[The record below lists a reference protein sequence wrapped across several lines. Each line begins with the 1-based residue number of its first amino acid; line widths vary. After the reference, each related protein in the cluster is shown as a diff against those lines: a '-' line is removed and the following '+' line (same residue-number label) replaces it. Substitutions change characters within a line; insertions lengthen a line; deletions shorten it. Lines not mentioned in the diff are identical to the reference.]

1 MTTPVSLPAI
11 DYTSRDY
18 AGASASMYAR
28 ASQIVPDWTSREAG
42 DFGVLLVDLLAY
54 LCDTLSYQVDQAA
67 SETFLTTARR
77 RESVVNIAA
86 LMGYRP
92 TGRLAATLTLQF
104 TATDTSTA
112 TVPAGTQVTTTP
124 QLDTVPIY
132 FETLS
137 AITFPSGG
145 ITGAP
150 QNITVQAQE
159 GRTVAAEP
167 VAISTGLA
175 GQYYSLYQQPVID
188 GSVFIM
194 VQDDPTL
201 PQRTWVY
208 VDNLVEA
215 GPTDEVFS
223 TDVTDAGVTL
233 VLFGNGVTGKIP
245 ARGAQITATYRIG
258 GGAIGNVAAQTVT
271 EFVHTISTV
280 TSVTNITAGVGG
292 QDEEDIE
299 SVRAKAPYVF
309 AANNRAI
316 NDSDWTGLALR
327 VPKVA
332 KALSVSHVYNQP
344 VVYVAPSDGSVAS
357 VDLLASVVTFL
368 QPRSFPG
375 AIVRAAA
382 ATYFY
387 VDVVVTVDVAPQYSR
402 ESVRQVAAQAITNL
416 FAFNNP
422 AGVADFGKTVQQAA
436 IYAALIAIPGVDAVT
451 LTVLAP
457 RGGGGAADL
466 VVPPEQIPQL
476 GTPTVAATGGITP
489 FSPSVEVVGSNPVAP
504 TPTGAPTVSLTR
516 CDVSSTHLE
525 LAWSPGA
532 NNTLWYLEVTWVD
545 GSGNPLLGPQTF
557 GSFGTASAIV
567 DIPKNT
573 TALSLRL
580 RILAYN
586 GTTGPAYSPT
596 TSVTNPCH

>member
-11 DYTSRDY
+11 DYTSRDF

-28 ASQIVPDWTSREAG
+28 ATQIVPDWTSREAG
-42 DFGVLLVDLLAY
+42 DFGVLFVDLLAY
-54 LCDTLSYQVDQAA
+54 ACDILSYQVDEAA

-124 QLDTVPIY
+124 QLDITPIY
-132 FETLS
+132 FETL
-137 AITFPSGG
+137 ADIVFPAGG

-150 QNITVQAQE
+150 QNISVQAQE
-159 GRTVAAEP
+159 GRTVANEP

-175 GQYYSLYQQPVID
+175 SQWYSLYQQPVID

-194 VQDDPTL
+194 VQDDPTQ
-201 PQRTWVY
+201 PMRTWVY

-223 TDVTDAGVTL
+223 TDTTDAGVTL

-271 EFVHTISTV
+271 EFVQSISTV
-280 TSVTNITAGVGG
+280 TSVTNITPGTGG

-299 SVRAKAPYVF
+299 SIRAKAPYVF

-327 VPKVA
+327 VPQVA

-344 VVYVAPSDGSVAS
+344 VVYVAPSDGSIAS
-357 VDLLASVVTFL
+357 IDLLASVVGFL

-375 AIVRAAA
+375 AVVRAAA

-422 AGVADFGKTVQQAA
+422 TGVADFGQTVQQAA
-436 IYAALIAIPGVDAVT
+436 VYSALIVIPGVDAVT
-451 LTVLAP
+451 LTVLAAH
-457 RGGGGAADL
+457 GGSGAADL
-466 VVPPEQIPQL
+466 AVPPEQIPQL
-476 GTPTVAATGGITP
+476 GTPLVAATGGITP

-504 TPTGAPTVSLTR
+504 TPAGAPTVSLAR
-516 CDVSSTHLE
+516 CDPTSTHVE
-525 LAWSPGA
+525 ANWTAGA

-545 GSGNPLLGPQTF
+545 GSGNALLGPQTF
-557 GSFGTASAIV
+557 GPFGTASAIV
-567 DIPKNT
+567 DIPKNIPA
-573 TALSLRL
+573 TALRL
-580 RILAYN
+580 RTAAYN